1 MVEATAAQTKSMM
14 GSVLLQIKLNAYQP
28 RIILKLVLTNISLLT
43 LICLLV
49 SIQGKVFGI
58 SNAPKA
64 KVWDFLMP
72 F

>member
-1 MVEATAAQTKSMM
+1 MM

-28 RIILKLVLTNISLLT
+28 IITLRFGLVKHASLLT
-43 LICLLV
+43 LICLLI

-58 SNAPKA
+58 SNGPNA
-64 KVWDFLMP
+64 KVRDFLMP